1 MKLSFPHPII
11 ILLSFVVIAGGL
23 SYVIQSGSF
32 DRVLDEKTG
41 REVVVAG
48 SFHEVEDINASLTD
62 IAISIPAGII
72 EGADIMV
79 LILLLGGA
87 FYVIEKTG
95 ALQVGI
101 ESLIYKFGKKQYLL
115 LYLVG
120 VVFAICGATI
130 AMQEEIIALTPV
142 LILLARKTQYD
153 IRSIIALSL
162 GAALVGASFSPIN
175 PFGSLLAQK
184 LAEVEF
190 AEGLTYRLVFFLLA
204 VFIWCSYHIYYGK
217 SKEVTQEKSNLKP
230 QAISLQNGVILF
242 ITFGSVILMGW
253 GIITQDWGYNEMG
266 ALFFIA
272 GLICGLLGKLGV
284 NGTAKAY
291 TEGFSEMIFAGI
303 IVGLARS
310 VYLVLQDTQII
321 DPLIQ
326 GLFEPLSGLPTQVAA
341 VGLYISQG
349 LIHLPVPS
357 TSGQAVLTTPLA
369 APLVDLLGISR
380 QIAVFTYQYAAGL
393 MDLVVPTNGGMM
405 AVIAA
410 ASIPFN
416 SWIKYIW
423 KSWLLLL
430 GLGLISVLMGI
441 IWFS

>member
-1 MKLSFPHPII
+1 MKLTFPHPII
-11 ILLSFVVIAGGL
+11 ILLSFVILAGVL
-23 SYVIQSGSF
+23 SYFVQSGSY
-32 DRVLDEKTG
+32 DRVLDVETG

-48 SFHEVEDINASLTD
+48 SFHEVEDVNASLTD

-72 EGADIMV
+72 EGADILV

-95 ALQVGI
+95 ALQIGI
-101 ESLIYKFGKKQYLL
+101 EALIYKFGTRQFLL
-115 LYLVG
+115 FYLVG
-120 VVFAICGATI
+120 FVFAVCGATI

-153 IRSIIALSL
+153 LRSIIALSL
-162 GAALVGASFSPIN
+162 GSSLVGASFSPIN

-184 LAEVEF
+184 LAEVDF
-190 AEGLTYRLVFFLLA
+190 AEGLTYRLLFFFIA
-204 VFIWCSYHIYYGK
+204 IFIWCTYHIHYGK
-217 SKEVTQEKSNLKP
+217 TVNTPTEQVAMKP
-230 QAISLQNGVILF
+230 QKISFQNGLIL
-242 ITFGSVILMGW
+242 IIAFGSVVLMGW

-266 ALFFIA
+266 ALFFVA
-272 GLICGLLGKLGV
+272 GFICGLLGKLGI

-291 TEGFSEMIFAGI
+291 TQGFSELIFAGV

-310 VYLVLQDTQII
+310 VYLILQDTQII

-326 GLFEPLSGLPTQVAA
+326 SLFEPLSDLPTQVAA
-341 VGLYISQG
+341 VGLYISQAI
-349 LIHLPVPS
+349 IHIPVPS

-369 APLVDLLGISR
+369 APLVDLLGVSR

-416 SWIKYIW
+416 SWIRYIW
-423 KSWLLLL
+423 KSWLLLM
-430 GLGLISVLMGI
+430 GLGLISILI
-441 IWFS
+441 ALIWFA